1 MNKKDNERETS
12 AKVHMILT
20 AHRDPNSKEKE
31 NISLYGYW
39 DNYRRHMGE
48 EVIKEQSTLE
58 DDPP

>member
-1 MNKKDNERETS
+1 
-12 AKVHMILT
+12 MILT